1 MIIKIK
7 INIREIGLE
16 SNRDSGRRTRSR
28 TNEKIKRV
36 RVKDKEIVK
45 VVEEIKKVGVKEN

>member
-28 TNEKIKRV
+28 TNEKIKKV
-36 RVKDKEIVK
+36 RAKDKEIVK

>member
-36 RVKDKEIVK
+36 RAKDKEIVK